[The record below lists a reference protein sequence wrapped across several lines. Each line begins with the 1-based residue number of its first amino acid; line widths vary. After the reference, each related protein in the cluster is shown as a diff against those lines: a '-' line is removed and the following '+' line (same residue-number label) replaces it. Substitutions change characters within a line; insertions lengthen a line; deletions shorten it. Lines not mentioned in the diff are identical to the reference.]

1 MVLHA
6 EDDCGHDDGRQGR
19 LGDEGAVGHQE
30 GEADDHQQPGV
41 QAAER
46 SLHPA
51 GKYLQV
57 STKNIW
63 CC

>member
-6 EDDCGHDDGRQGR
+6 EDDCGHDDGRQRR

-41 QAAER
+41 EAAER
-46 SLHPA
+46 SLH
-51 GKYLQV
+51 
-57 STKNIW
+57 TT
-63 CC
+63 